1 MLNKVYKK
9 DKSKKFHPFKT
20 VLEFRTIYG
29 ARNGVGI
36 GLWYRPAKLHSLAEL
51 VPKSR
56 FLGFLKV
63 LQLCAG
69 ILEHSMEARSRVGIG
84 VVLAAWIHRLAGRF
98 HNGFLAPVDCSKIP
112 FPAQLPQLAATWQS
126 L

>member
-1 MLNKVYKK
+1 
-9 DKSKKFHPFKT
+9 

-36 GLWYRPAKLHSLAEL
+36 GLWYRPARLHSLAEL
-51 VPKSR
+51 VPGSR

-69 ILEHSMEARSRVGIG
+69 ILEHSMEARNRVGIG
-84 VVLAAWIHRLAGRF
+84 VVQAVRLHRMAGRF
-98 HNGFLAPVDCSKIP
+98 PNSVPSPRRLF
-112 FPAQLPQLAATWQS
+112 
-126 L
+126 